1 MIITQSTTV
10 DEFRS
15 KFESLPDSDGVP
27 LKSSTKYSKLLFWF
41 PDLVLYQSTCD
52 NFEADLKAST
62 NSEIVCRKEI
72 SQIDL
77 EHIYTKDKSELLY
90 QIITMQ
96 NVHLVNKLRYEYWG
110 LFLKYYIFTE
120 RIQFEFEGLD
130 YYDQIITKL
139 FYDFPT
145 SNIKNTYNNW
155 IDEYG
160 NGTIF
165 NFSSHKIQQFY
176 FSWIKLIKKYSK
188 FLNYL
193 KIINLLKIH
202 VAKRSKQHYLLIKS
216 ATTFEELELIIKNHF
231 PQSRFTTNKWKF
243 VPSVKSKNK
252 YTCIRH
258 DVQRAARNNVMKREE
273 KYNESIN
280 EPSLKLARQFTPNIT
295 TSHLVKSKSFHTLMA
310 ADNVQLQ
317 HSPIYCSLT
326 TYFPYLIR
334 YSHIMDY
341 HLSLAQSTTQMIPQT
356 LQAPL
361 HHLKFTSANEQC
373 ADKLQKLVKIQ
384 GLFMAHHISYFNW
397 GSILKLYCFDGEME
411 ATAKPFLE
419 YDQLLTLLFTTSEI
433 EGYMKYFTSSLLNPS
448 GKDYSV
454 KKEYQM
460 IIPFGDKSIKSMLS
474 LYYYGYSY
482 EKFYSHKKS
491 NMRKS
496 YQRWIDRAVRHPE
509 VEGSFQVIVSHMC
522 NNEHFSQFEKQI
534 RDAKTFRH
542 LLDIVNRLSPQI
554 ELPTLSTWAR
564 LSLYFTSKS
573 NKTY

>member
-243 VPSVKSKNK
+243 
-252 YTCIRH
+252 
-258 DVQRAARNNVMKREE
+258 
-273 KYNESIN
+273 
-280 EPSLKLARQFTPNIT
+280 
-295 TSHLVKSKSFHTLMA
+295 
-310 ADNVQLQ
+310 
-317 HSPIYCSLT
+317 
-326 TYFPYLIR
+326 
-334 YSHIMDY
+334 
-341 HLSLAQSTTQMIPQT
+341 MIPQT

-433 EGYMKYFTSSLLNPS
+433 EGYIKYFTSSLLNPS

-460 IIPFGDKSIKSMLS
+460 IIPFADKSIKSMLS